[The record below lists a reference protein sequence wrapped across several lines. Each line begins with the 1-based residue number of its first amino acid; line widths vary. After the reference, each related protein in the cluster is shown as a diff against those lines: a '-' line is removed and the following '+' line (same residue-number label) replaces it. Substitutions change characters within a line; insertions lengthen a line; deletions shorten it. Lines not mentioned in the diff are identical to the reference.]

1 MVYTAVYA
9 NSPAVKQLVYRSMGA
24 STSILENLI
33 RNRKAQNT
41 DKSNIPQKCYDPPQA
56 TTQPL
61 GFPGAPSKST
71 CPLNACFFRWLGLT
85 DSSASNLFCLN
96 NIPKDVRRVA
106 EL

>member
-33 RNRKAQNT
+33 RNRKARHK
-41 DKSNIPQKCYDPPQA
+41 DKSNIPQKCYDPLQA

-61 GFPGAPSKST
+61 GFPGAPWK
-71 CPLNACFFRWLGLT
+71 A
-85 DSSASNLFCLN
+85 
-96 NIPKDVRRVA
+96 RV
-106 EL
+106 L